1 MGEVF
6 AGRYELADPIGR
18 GGVGAVWRAWDHR
31 RRRYV
36 AAKVLLQSD
45 AHSLLRFVREQALRI
60 DHPHV
65 LAPASWAA
73 DDDKVLF
80 TMDLVAG
87 GSLVH
92 LVGDYGPLPPVFV
105 CTLLDQLL
113 AGLAA
118 VHAEGV
124 VHRDIKPAN
133 ILLEATGTARPRLRL
148 SDFGIAMRLGEPRL
162 TETNLVVGTPGYLAP
177 EQMMGA
183 EPDFPADLFAV
194 GLVALFLLEGAKPDA
209 KALIQYFAAHGTPGA
224 PQGVPEPLWQVVAS
238 LLQPDPQAR
247 FRTATGA
254 RKALAAAR
262 ELLPEP
268 GPDNESIE
276 IFDQLGPLPPGF
288 GPEGPF
294 KRAPG
299 VDPNRT
305 RNGISG
311 AGGDPRFGT
320 GDGRGGSFEGSG
332 GSGVPLRGGE
342 SAGAFAVGGGDGA
355 ADWRGAGT
363 GPGAGVGSGAS
374 AGPSAGVGSGAGS
387 GAGVGF
393 GAASEADGASSW
405 PGQGPS
411 ETSRPGVANEGG
423 GASSWF
429 GKGNGVG
436 SGVGSEPGEAEGAPY
451 RPGEGSGPAPSQPG
465 EADGAPFQPG
475 EGSGPTPSQPGEAS
489 RTPYW
494 PGEGNGPAPSQP
506 GEASGTPYRPGDG
519 NGWSFQP
526 GVPGGVPS
534 WHGEESGIP
543 PRPREASD
551 ATNQRGGTKGAP
563 YPHGEANDAVHQP
576 GETNRPVSR
585 PGEDSES
592 PWLGQSSAAPWPSE
606 GNQAARPSE
615 RSESPRPGERSAAPW
630 PSEGNQAARRS
641 REGSPVSRPAEG
653 NTPPWPGEANSTS
666 WPRESNPAP
675 WPERANPPSWAG
687 EAGPPPS
694 PGTDAPAAHP
704 NTGTGGTD
712 ASVPSTA
719 PGTGSETPWPVH
731 HTAPA
736 PTQPPSVSDTGS
748 FHLPPPRP
756 ADSRS
761 QPSTPPEHQAQ
772 PHHHHPQ
779 AQGQPYRPAPAHSAY
794 ISPHDPTPPT
804 HVLPSPHPHAPRFP
818 TQAPAPFPHQPHA
831 DTSTASYTA
840 QSPQVPP
847 PAPSLSRA
855 RRSSPPAKVA
865 IPLLLL
871 ALACYA
877 VGFWALTQI

>member
-92 LVGDYGPLPPVFV
+92 LVGDYGPLPPAFV
-105 CTLLDQLL
+105 CTLVDQLL

-194 GLVALFLLEGAKPDA
+194 GLVALYLLEGAKPDA

-224 PQGVPEPLWQVVAS
+224 PQSVPEPLWQVVAS

-262 ELLPEP
+262 ELLPDP
-268 GPDNESIE
+268 GPDDESIE

-294 KRAPG
+294 ERAPG

-305 RNGISG
+305 RNGGSG
-311 AGGDPRFGT
+311 TGGGARFGT
-320 GDGRGGSFEGSG
+320 GDRGGGSFG
-332 GSGVPLRGGE
+332 GGGGH
-342 SAGAFAVGGGDGA
+342 AGAF
-355 ADWRGAGT
+355 WRGAGE
-363 GPGAGVGSGAS
+363 GVGGAGA
-374 AGPSAGVGSGAGS
+374 GAGTGEAG
-387 GAGVGF
+387 GAGEVP
-393 GAASEADGASSW
+393 SW
-405 PGQGPS
+405 PGQSSGVV
-411 ETSRPGVANEGG
+411 SRPGQAGG
-423 GASSWF
+423 TPSWF
-429 GKGNGVG
+429 GEGNGVG
-436 SGVGSEPGEAEGAPY
+436 S
-451 RPGEGSGPAPSQPG
+451 RPGDAGDASSRSG
-465 EADGAPFQPG
+465 DGNGRGAFQPG
-475 EGSGPTPSQPGEAS
+475 DPSRAPS
-489 RTPYW
+489 W
-494 PGEGNGPAPSQP
+494 PGEGNGQQS
-506 GEASGTPYRPGDG
+506 
-519 NGWSFQP
+519 W
-526 GVPGGVPS
+526 PGG
-534 WHGEESGIP
+534 
-543 PRPREASD
+543 
-551 ATNQRGGTKGAP
+551 RG
-563 YPHGEANDAVHQP
+563 
-576 GETNRPVSR
+576 
-585 PGEDSES
+585 
-592 PWLGQSSAAPWPSE
+592 
-606 GNQAARPSE
+606 
-615 RSESPRPGERSAAPW
+615 
-630 PSEGNQAARRS
+630 
-641 REGSPVSRPAEG
+641 G
-653 NTPPWPGEANSTS
+653 NTPPWPAETNSTS

-675 WPERANPPSWAG
+675 WPEQADPPPWPR
-687 EAGPPPS
+687 EADSLPS
-694 PGTDAPAAHP
+694 PGTDAFSPT
-704 NTGTGGTD
+704 TGRGTQ
-712 ASVPSTA
+712 
-719 PGTGSETPWPVH
+719 W
-731 HTAPA
+731 PA
-736 PTQPPSVSDTGS
+736 PTSSPPVSDTGS
-748 FHLPPPRP
+748 FRLPPPRP
-756 ADSRS
+756 TDSHSR
-761 QPSTPPEHQAQ
+761 QPSPSPEHQAQ
-772 PHHHHPQ
+772 PHHLHQQ
-779 AQGQPYRPAPAHSAY
+779 AHAQPHWPATPAAHSPY
-794 ISPHDPTPPT
+794 DPTPPT
-804 HVLPSPHPHAPRFP
+804 HALPFP
-818 TQAPAPFPHQPHA
+818 PPAPTSTPHQQHA
-831 DTSTASYTA
+831 GTVGTAGTSTASYTA
-840 QSPQVPP
+840 QSPQVPR
-847 PAPSLSRA
+847 PAPRLSRA
-855 RRSSPPAKVA
+855 RRTGPPAKVA

-871 ALACYA
+871 ALVCYA
-877 VGFWALTQI
+877 VGFWALTQV